1 MKAGMEEASAQA
13 RVVVGQPECAVRTGR
28 RGVAV
33 ADGVDHAVLGDL
45 CDVLVERHLAGC
57 RVCAADGPKGGGGRR
72 KLLIGN
78 SALPVMGGG

>member
-33 ADGVDHAVLGDL
+33 ADDVDHAVLGDL
-45 CDVLVERHLAGC
+45 CDVLVESGISLA
-57 RVCAADGPKGGGGRR
+57 AASARRTGLKEAVAGG
-72 KLLIGN
+72 N
-78 SALPVMGGG
+78 C